1 MAGGRVGGRAGLL
14 LTLLLPAQPPDRLTA
29 QVADNRAALYLHP
42 TDAADARALW
52 VNPAGMAAW
61 YHASVHLDI
70 TVRDPGA
77 RGRLG
82 QLTAGFSSR
91 GLGFSYQR
99 DLFDGDAVAHTY
111 RLGVAGGARGLA
123 AGLAAVHYRE
133 VGAKATAWDV
143 GVVYALHPSVTVGG
157 VVANIGEPDVRG
169 VDLPLTIVPG
179 VTVAPFGP
187 TLAASGHA
195 RLTREAVVRYGFGVR
210 WSSTARVPVG
220 LLARLDTDRRL
231 RRESF
236 VFGVSVG
243 AQNLVG
249 TVVTTSGDVG
259 TVDAASLYGV
269 VSRSLD
275 TR

>member
-1 MAGGRVGGRAGLL
+1 
-14 LTLLLPAQPPDRLTA
+14 
-29 QVADNRAALYLHP
+29 
-42 TDAADARALW
+42 
-52 VNPAGMAAW
+52 MAAR

-99 DLFDGDAVAHTY
+99 DLFDRDSVAHTY
-111 RLGVAGGARGLA
+111 RLGFAGGARGLA
-123 AGLAAVHYRE
+123 GGLAAAYYRGL
-133 VGAKATAWDV
+133 GAKATGWDA
-143 GVVYALHPSVTVGG
+143 GVVYALHTSITVGG
-157 VVANIGEPDVRG
+157 VVAIIGEPDVRG
-169 VDLPLTIVPG
+169 VELPLTLVPG
-179 VTVAPFGP
+179 VSVAPFGP
-187 TLAASGHA
+187 TISGSAHA
-195 RLTREAVVRYGFGVR
+195 HLTRDAAVRYAFSVR
-210 WSSTARVPVG
+210 WSGPARVPVG
-220 LLARLDTDRRL
+220 LLARLDTDGRL

-236 VFGVSVG
+236 AFGVSVG

-259 TVDAASLYGV
+259 TADAASLYGV
-269 VSRSLD
+269 VSRSLE